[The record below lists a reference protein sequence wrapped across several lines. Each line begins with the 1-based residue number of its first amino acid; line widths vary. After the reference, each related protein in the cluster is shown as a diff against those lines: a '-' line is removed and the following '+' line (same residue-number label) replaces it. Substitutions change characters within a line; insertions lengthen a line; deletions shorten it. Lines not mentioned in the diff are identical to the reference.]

1 MLLLN
6 GIFYIKSI
14 KSTQSNVLFKA
25 DVLFLIFYLDDLSIY
40 VGGILKFIYFSCIAV
55 HFFIYI
61 YSVPV

>member
-40 VGGILKFIYFSCIAV
+40 ISGILKFIYYSCIAV
-55 HFFIYI
+55 HFSIYI